1 MTKSSAG
8 LLGVHLGVLLA
19 LAVAGEALAGP
30 APLLAHRA
38 VYDISLITEKSRGV
52 VRAGGRIAFDF
63 SGNACDGYA
72 LNFRQVTTID
82 DGEGRSKV
90 MDMRSSTWEQAE
102 GKEFRFNLKNLINNE
117 TSQLADG
124 VAERGNDGGVSIAL
138 KQPRRTKLD
147 LPDEPVF
154 PTDHTRRLLDAA
166 RKGERS
172 LQIAL
177 YDGSDGGEK
186 YYDTT
191 SVIGNP
197 IEGPASERLEDVAKK
212 AGLSGEKRW
221 PVSVSY
227 FETGKSG
234 DRTPSY
240 VMSFDLLDNGVYSN
254 IRFDFGDFSL
264 AARMSQFEA
273 FKSEACKN

>member
-1 MTKSSAG
+1 MTAFRAG
-8 LLGVHLGVLLA
+8 LPGVLL
-19 LAVAGEALAGP
+19 LAMLAGQAVAGP

-38 VYDISLITEKSRGV
+38 VYDIALIPEKSHGV
-52 VRAGGRIAFDF
+52 VNAGGRIAFEF
-63 SGNACDGYA
+63 SGNACEGYI
-72 LNFRQVTTID
+72 LNFRQFTTID

-102 GKEFRFNLKNLINNE
+102 GKEFRFNLKNLVNNQ

-124 VAERGNDGGVSIAL
+124 VAERGSDGGVSIAL
-138 KQPRRTKLD
+138 KQPRLTKLD

-154 PTDHTRRLLDAA
+154 PTEHTRRLLDAA

-191 SVIGNP
+191 SVIGNA
-197 IEGPASERLEDVAKK
+197 IEGPATDRLEDVAKK
-212 AGLSGEKRW
+212 AGLSAEKRW

-227 FETGKSG
+227 FETGQSG

-264 AARMSQFEA
+264 AARMSQFETL
-273 FKSEACKN
+273 KSEACKK